1 MKSASMDCWGPWKI
15 VPVEDKKN
23 KRKPVRSKK
32 AVKRVLTRDF
42 QGMSAQLLMKF
53 FNESLEYL
61 ELHVDEELYDCV
73 DNLRGIY
80 LAIYPRLTY

>member
-1 MKSASMDCWGPWKI
+1 MEVKANNKKI
-15 VPVEDKKN
+15 
-23 KRKPVRSKK
+23 VRSKK
-32 AVKRVLTRDF
+32 KVNRVLTREF

-61 ELHVDEELYDCV
+61 ELHVDEKLYDCV